1 MSLDTILSG
10 RCSHEVTRL
19 TVMYRVHTPEVAA
32 ALEIIYK
39 EMDKHP
45 LKRNETLLASQF
57 ALLEA
62 S

>member
-1 MSLDTILSG
+1 
-10 RCSHEVTRL
+10 
-19 TVMYRVHTPEVAA
+19 MYHVHTPEVAA
-32 ALEIIYK
+32 ALEIVYK